1 MAKFVVEDVD
11 QDLIEEP
18 IESILSLLRPD
29 LANDNF
35 YLATE
40 IPILIPESSKFV
52 PETPIFVPEAIEMP
66 EPFEDIIERIQQNI
80 INDFLD
86 RQERIIG
93 EALNLFFAG
102 IRRRLVRRLRN
113 PRN

>member
-18 IESILSLLRPD
+18 IESILGLLRPD
-29 LANDNF
+29 LANDHF

-40 IPILIPESSKFV
+40 IPILIPESPKFV

-86 RQERIIG
+86 R
-93 EALNLFFAG
+93 
-102 IRRRLVRRLRN
+102 
-113 PRN
+113 